1 MPRADVAGRACLSE
15 DRQILDAPVVPMD
28 QLTIGAVV
36 DLTGIPAHTLRK
48 WETRHNLVVPVRT
61 DSGRRVYTQ
70 AQVEALRLVRTLHGL
85 GHSLA
90 SLAGCSLQQL
100 QELDRQHTGKAQ
112 AAGVASVHI
121 VGPALCAAFQK
132 HAPAGVD
139 VTFDASDA
147 NDWLGR
153 AVACDAEA
161 LVLEMP
167 ALDLQRAHRI
177 GDLASTYQG
186 TLLVAYAFAS
196 RQTLRALRLRNV
208 LALTLPVQP
217 DVVFALLANMQHFL
231 PSSDAVGEMR
241 FSDGQLARIAAL
253 SPSIQCE
260 CPNHIA
266 RLLLEISAFERYCA
280 QCEDTD
286 PGERALHEHL
296 GRVTARARGLFEEA
310 LVAVAEADG
319 LDLR

>member
-1 MPRADVAGRACLSE
+1 MTAGTTGARPAIFRGALLADGQDHHGGAADLLVIDGRIAAIGPPGMDAPEAAETVDATDRLIVPGLVNAHTHSHLAVAKGLSE
-15 DRQILDAPVVPMD
+15 AWTLELHLHNGPWTGGGQALEDRRL
-28 QLTIGAVV
+28 L
-36 DLTGIPAHTLRK
+36 
-48 WETRHNLVVPVRT
+48 
-61 DSGRRVYTQ
+61 
-70 AQVEALRLVRTLHGL
+70 AQVSAVEMLLK
-85 GHSLA
+85 
-90 SLAGCSLQQL
+90 GC
-100 QELDRQHTGKAQ
+100 T
-112 AAGVASVHI
+112 AAY
-121 VGPALCAAFQK
+121 
-132 HAPAGVD
+132 D
-139 VTFDASDA
+139 
-147 NDWLGR
+147 
-153 AVACDAEA
+153 